1 MTVDNPRTRNT
12 RGLGFW
18 WTMFVAVLLILFGLP
33 IAAGGAWLITL
44 GGSWYYLLA
53 GFGLLLTA
61 YFLFRREI
69 LAFWIYLATYV
80 GTLIWAIWEAGFD
93 GWAQVPRLLAPTI
106 VLVMV
111 LLTLPALR
119 GQVRRVGPGLVAGMV
134 TIAGAMGAIGM
145 AQTGTISPIAQETP
159 APAPETGPAT
169 PPTPDA
175 PEAPEPPTAPE
186 ATPAPEAPAPTPEG
200 PATEAPATP
209 EAPAAPAQEG
219 EAPAAPSEEEQAAE
233 EPSGPTYVSL
243 ETGADWPAYGGTHR
257 ALRYSPLDQI
267 TPENVGQLEKIW
279 EFRTGDLPENDEP
292 FGNQNTPVKVG
303 DRLYLCSALNK
314 IIALDAATGTQFWTY
329 DPVVSTDAI
338 GYNASCRGLVYF
350 EDPQAEQTE
359 LCATRVVNLTH
370 DARMIA
376 LDTETGQ
383 LCPDFGNGGIV
394 NLMEGIGDFPPGFYA
409 PTSPPTL
416 VRDVLVVGSQVSDN
430 QQRSAPSG
438 VIRGY
443 NAVTGELEWAWDMGR
458 PGEKGLPPEGETYT
472 LGTPNSWTIASGDD
486 DLGLVYIPMGN
497 SAVDYWGGSRSEAEN
512 TYSTAIVALDV
523 ETGDVRW
530 HYQTVHYDVWDYD
543 LGGQGT
549 LIDFPTPEG
558 PVPAIVMPSKQAQFY
573 ILNRETGEPL
583 VTIEERPAPQGGV
596 EPERLSP
603 TQPYVTDFP
612 NLLKPD
618 VTEADMWGATPLDQ
632 LWCRIQFRQAHYEG
646 VYTPPTVD
654 KPWIQFPG
662 YNGGVDWGGVA
673 IDPVK
678 NIMISNYN
686 NMPNYNQL
694 IPREEVDAMGI
705 LPITHPDYNPDA
717 GSGSHGSISPQ
728 AEAPYGIRVNAGWRV
743 PFTGLLCKEPPY
755 GGIAAIDLNTR
766 EVLWDR
772 PFGSARKNG
781 PFGIPSM
788 LPFTIG
794 TPNNGGGFITASGL
808 FFIAAATDDLL
819 RAIDIETGEEVWT
832 VTLPAGGQATP
843 MTYEAEGRQIVV
855 INAGGH
861 DFMETPIG
869 DYFIAYALPAE
880 GAEGSGGQPR
890 P

>member
-1 MTVDNPRTRNT
+1 MAVAN
-12 RGLGFW
+12 RGFGYW
-18 WTMFVAVLLILFGLP
+18 ATIVLAIIMAIFGLP
-33 IAAGGAWLITL
+33 ILAGGVWLIVL
-44 GGSWYYLLA
+44 GGSWYYALA
-53 GFGLLLTA
+53 GLGLLVSA
-61 YFLFRREI
+61 WFLFRHSI
-69 LAFWIYLATYV
+69 AGVWVYLLTFV
-80 GTLIWAIWEAGFD
+80 GTVIWALWEAGLD
-93 GWAQVPRLLAPTI
+93 AWAQVPRLVAPTI
-106 VLVMV
+106 ILILVLA
-111 LLTLPALR
+111 TIPALR
-119 GQVRRVGPGLVAGMV
+119 RRPSGPARGSFA
-134 TIAGAMGAIGM
+134 AAAIGVLALGASLM
-145 AQTGTISPIAQETP
+145 VLTSVRDQPLMAQETP
-159 APAPETGPAT
+159 SPAPAETPSVPPAGP
-169 PPTPDA
+169 
-175 PEAPEPPTAPE
+175 PEP
-186 ATPAPEAPAPTPEG
+186 
-200 PATEAPATP
+200 
-209 EAPAAPAQEG
+209 APAAPEPAPTGPEATDPAATESTPTDPDAG
-219 EAPAAPSEEEQAAE
+219 EPAATGAPASAPAAAVE
-233 EPSGPTYVSL
+233 TINYRTL

-257 ALRYSPLDQI
+257 ATRYSPLKQI
-267 TPENVGQLEKIW
+267 TPDNVGQLEKIW

-314 IIALDAATGTQFWTY
+314 ISALDAATGALFWTY
-329 DPVVSTDAI
+329 DPQTPVDAI

-350 EDPQAEQTE
+350 EDTTADTTE
-359 LCATRVVNLTH
+359 LCAARVVFQTH

-383 LCPDFGNGGIV
+383 PCADFGNAGIV
-394 NLMEGIGDFPPGFYA
+394 NLLEGIGDTAPGFYA

-416 VRDVLVVGSQVSDN
+416 VRDVLVVGSQVSDG
-430 QQRSAPSG
+430 QTREAPSG

-443 NAVTGELEWAWDMGR
+443 NVVTGELEWAWDMGR
-458 PGEKGLPPEGETYT
+458 PGETGLPPEGEIYT
-472 LGTPNSWTIASGDD
+472 PGTPNVWTIASGDD
-486 DLGLVYIPMGN
+486 ELGMVYLPMGN
-497 SAVDYWGGSRSEAEN
+497 SAVDYWGGDRSEAEN

-523 ETGDVRW
+523 ETGEVAW

-549 LIDFPTPEG
+549 LVDFPTPEG

-583 VTIEERPAPQGGV
+583 VNIEERPAPQGGV

-618 VTEADMWGATPLDQ
+618 LTEADMWGATPLDQ
-632 LWCRIQFRQAHYEG
+632 LWCRIQFRQASYEG

-654 KPWIQFPG
+654 QPWIQFPG
-662 YNGGVDWGGVA
+662 YNGGSDWGGVA
-673 IDPVK
+673 IDPEK
-678 NIMISNYN
+678 GIMIANYN

-694 IPREEVDAMGI
+694 VPREEVDAMGI
-705 LPITHPDYNPDA
+705 LPITDPNYDSSA

-728 AEAPYGIRVNAGWRV
+728 AQTPYGIRVNAGWRV

-788 LPFTIG
+788 LPVDIG
-794 TPNNGGGFITASGL
+794 TPNNGGGVITASGL
-808 FFIAAATDDLL
+808 FFIAAATDDIL
-819 RAIDIETGEEVWT
+819 RAIDIETGEEIWHDV
-832 VTLPAGGQATP
+832 LPAGGQATP

-869 DYFIAYALPAE
+869 DYFIAYALP
-880 GAEGSGGQPR
+880 GAEAN
-890 P
+890 